1 MVQPKLN
8 KIHIS
13 FFVAFFLHF
22 LHYFLR
28 ANVLPPSQFS
38 VLGGMVPR
46 IARIHFQ
53 LTWIELAPF
62 HTEFRLS
69 RVDLCVPQSP
79 PRKAKFISTL
89 RFNSFHS
96 PPPPP
101 GAAGEYM
108 KQLPLPGG
116 LPAEQF
122 DYFHEM
128 IAHEEY
134 ARTGCPGFCDGMG
147 GGVGA
152 AGGASC
158 L

>member
-1 MVQPKLN
+1 MRPT
-8 KIHIS
+8 IPPPARPSS
-13 FFVAFFLHF
+13 FPH
-22 LHYFLR
+22 
-28 ANVLPPSQFS
+28 
-38 VLGGMVPR
+38 
-46 IARIHFQ
+46 
-53 LTWIELAPF
+53 
-62 HTEFRLS
+62 
-69 RVDLCVPQSP
+69 CVSI
-79 PRKAKFISTL
+79 RFIP
-89 RFNSFHS
+89 H
-96 PPPPP
+96 PPPP